1 MSVVAF
7 RADRDAH
14 AVDAVAHGL
23 GLDLDGLERAGL
35 ERAGLERAGLER
47 AGLERAGLEREGAR
61 AGWLRFAELVGQWGQ
76 RTDLVS
82 ADTAVALAE
91 ILFLDAAALAPLIPR
106 DAHVLDVGAGVGAP
120 TLPLALLRS
129 DLRVE
134 LLEPRRRRV
143 VFLRTAIGSLRLAS
157 RAKVVEGKLDDSGH
171 APVDVALSRATF
183 APDEW
188 LERASAFAT
197 HVVLLL
203 GRGET
208 PTREGW
214 RVEAERDYVVP
225 SSNAARRAVVMTRA

>member
-14 AVDAVAHGL
+14 AVDEVARGL
-23 GLDLDGLERAGL
+23 ELALDGPELGGLERG
-35 ERAGLERAGLER
+35 
-47 AGLERAGLEREGAR
+47 GAR

-82 ADTAVALAE
+82 ADSATALAE

-120 TLPLALLRS
+120 TIPLALLRP

-143 VFLRTAIGSLRLAS
+143 VFLRTAIGSLGLAS
-157 RAKVVEGKLDDSGH
+157 RAKVVEGKLDDEGH

-203 GRGET
+203 GRAET
-208 PTREGW
+208 PSREGW
-214 RVEAERDYVVP
+214 RVTAARDYVVP
-225 SSNAARRAVVMTRA
+225 SSGAARRAVVMTRG